1 MYDKPNIQNKSSINK
16 IFGYLPLNSNFFKPR
31 KLLKEEYNNLKPVE
45 DDYKSLTIDNSNS
58 LYSSCLKSIYPNIK
72 TELFNICK
80 LQLIDHTGYVNPV
93 NKWQFDAIYSNS

>member
-1 MYDKPNIQNKSSINK
+1 M
-16 IFGYLPLNSNFFKPR
+16 PLNCNFFKPR

-45 DDYKSLTIDNSNS
+45 DDYKTANIDNSNN
-58 LYSSCLKSIYPNIK
+58 LYTSILKSIYPNIK

-80 LQLIDHTGYVNPV
+80 LQLIYNTGYVNPI